1 MIYLAGAFFNVTY
14 IVYTSVHGNRTHDH
28 DQIPGVA
35 KVMLYCL
42 RYRKKMEGK
51 VGTEI
56 LQERVLRVRFNL
68 KNKYALIQAGIGVW
82 IVVHNSALLSI
93 IFFFC
98 QFFCSIIWIYSYN
111 YAFARYVSPRYSLHF
126 ISSCIPWDLNL
137 WPWPTVWAT
146 GMQLRKNGK
155 WNANRKKM
163 KRKIGNRNSST

>member
-14 IVYTSVHGNRTHDH
+14 IVYTSVHGNRTHDL
-28 DQIPGVA
+28 GVA

-82 IVVHNSALLSI
+82 IVVA
-93 IFFFC
+93 
-98 QFFCSIIWIYSYN
+98 
-111 YAFARYVSPRYSLHF
+111 
-126 ISSCIPWDLNL
+126 
-137 WPWPTVWAT
+137 
-146 GMQLRKNGK
+146 
-155 WNANRKKM
+155 
-163 KRKIGNRNSST
+163 